1 MKQLAFNLRLAAAL
15 FVGLIPL
22 QAFAYVGPGAG
33 LSAIGSIL
41 ALIAAFFLALV
52 GFIWYPLKRLL
63 RKGKKQDIE
72 ASGGASEPADTL
84 PAEAKPRTQHDS

>member
-22 QAFAYVGPGAG
+22 
-33 LSAIGSIL
+33 
-41 ALIAAFFLALV
+41 
-52 GFIWYPLKRLL
+52 RLL
-63 RKGKKQDIE
+63 RRNKKQDIE
-72 ASGGASEPADTL
+72 ASSGASEPADAL

>member
-41 ALIAAFFLALV
+41 ALVAAVFLALV

-63 RKGKKQDIE
+63 RRNKKQDLA
-72 ASGGASEPADTL
+72 ASDGASEPADTL

>member
-63 RKGKKQDIE
+63 RRNKKQELE
-72 ASGGASEPADTL
+72 ASEGASEPADTL

>member
-41 ALIAAFFLALV
+41 ALVAAVFLALV

-63 RKGKKQDIE
+63 RRNKKQELE
-72 ASGGASEPADTL
+72 ASEGASEPADTL